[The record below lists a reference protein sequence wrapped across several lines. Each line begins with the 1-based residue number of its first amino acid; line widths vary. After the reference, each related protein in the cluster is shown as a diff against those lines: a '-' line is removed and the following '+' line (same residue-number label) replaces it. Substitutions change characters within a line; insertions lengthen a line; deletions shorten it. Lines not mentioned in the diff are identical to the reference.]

1 MAQANGNSTNHF
13 PTAEEY
19 APYNAMPEFWQGYQD
34 YHSCIQRHVYDGVKG
49 QAYDRGAEFAMRL
62 CRGQD

>member
-1 MAQANGNSTNHF
+1 MAQANGNSTHYN

-19 APYNAMPEFWQGYQD
+19 APYHTMPEFLLGYHD
-34 YHSCIQRHVYDGVKG
+34 YLKG
-49 QAYDRGAEFAMRL
+49 QLREYEGVAGEAYDRGAEFAMRL